1 MTLWYTSDNKLLS
14 VGILIMSQ
22 WNQFLTEIANSI
34 IQAHTAQKS
43 LSLYVPFEDSLSK
56 SLAFDK
62 ISQELLER
70 EIDGNGTVL
79 YSDFGDND
87 ITDEYKLSF
96 AEKFFKPVSMSVNS
110 SISGFGTAGISLKY
124 DSTNVEKKILNN
136 SNNYRL
142 IFLIQHWEWLGNELK
157 VFFIRLINNISHYE
171 KKYNKSI
178 IIVVGGTEFK
188 NSNIN
193 FSKNFDIHHFE
204 LNDLKDTLGN
214 IIQVS
219 NLSDDLVDTLYPLTK
234 GNLEKIYNF
243 ISLSQNNSKTER
255 LLDDLLNTIEKD
267 FRENKIDVDFIYQ
280 LSVLP
285 EYFNPYDAEEYFN
298 LKTFQIEKAIDILK
312 KLLVLIPVKNRTNFY
327 SLILIMKD
335 KLLLTVEK
343 GQKEIYRRYYHYLCG
358 KEPFN
363 YRLKIEILAKLK
375 ESQEY
380 LLSLYLLWYEHL
392 LNQNEI
398 LESEK
403 NSLNRL
409 EFLTEET
416 KSVFFKCINHKYT
429 NDANSLYTEI
439 LPESSLLASILLKND
454 INFQGNTSQDFSFKS
469 LCDTLYEN
477 IFAESNKDIIIEPVH
492 YLSCIYM
499 LLPHLIDKLNEVDKF
514 QVLNE
519 NIVKKFYTTKDI
531 EQSAQYLENIYLRK
545 SFLYKDNDRS
555 INDANKALK
564 FFTDIDDKIEQYYTL
579 GSLLGLLLVSSNY
592 ERAKQVKYEIEALS
606 DKHNL
611 PVYWKSK
618 NNFVVLDFL
627 SGVKGDFDYWKSQF
641 ERIINEY
648 ELNDVIKHLIY
659 TNLCSISLYYSKIEE
674 YRCYKTILEEL
685 MRVEDLADL
694 DDTSIDDFYRYYFGW
709 FEFCLLLLENKH
721 QQAKNKYN
729 QLEGFS
735 PVIFESDKK
744 LLVEKHR
751 RYKKILES
759 DIETGKEFSD
769 FISQTKFSSREW
781 NYFRRGLMLTDIQ
794 YTSAL

>member
-1 MTLWYTSDNKLLS
+1 
-14 VGILIMSQ
+14 MSH
-22 WNQFLTEIANSI
+22 WNQFLTEITNSI
-34 IQAHTAQKS
+34 IQTHTARES

-62 ISQELLER
+62 ISQELSK
-70 EIDGNGTVL
+70 IGINGNGTEL

-96 AEKFFKPVSMSVNS
+96 AEKFFKPISMSINNS
-110 SISGFGTAGISLKY
+110 IPGFGTAGISLKY
-124 DSTNVEKKILNN
+124 DSIEIERKILNN
-136 SNNYRL
+136 NNYRL

-157 VFFIRLINNISHYE
+157 LFFIRLINNISSYE

-178 IIVVGGTEFK
+178 IIVVGGMNLK
-188 NSNIN
+188 NSDIN

-204 LNDLKDTLGN
+204 LNDLKNTLGN
-214 IIQVS
+214 ILQTS
-219 NLSDDLVDTLYPLTK
+219 NISDDLVDTLYPLTK

-243 ISLSQNNSKTER
+243 ISLSHNNSKIEK
-255 LLDDLLNTIEKD
+255 LLDDLLNTIDTD
-267 FRENKIDVDFIYQ
+267 FRENKIDIDFIYQ

-343 GQKEIYRRYYHYLCG
+343 GQKKIYRRYYHYLCG

-363 YRLKIEILAKLK
+363 YRLKIEILARLK

-380 LLSLYLLWYEHL
+380 LLSLYLLWYEYL

-416 KSVFFKCINHKYT
+416 KSIFLKCIEYKYT
-429 NDANSLYTEI
+429 DGANSLYKEI
-439 LPESSLLASILLKND
+439 LPESSLLSSILLKND
-454 INFQGNTSQDFSFKS
+454 INFQGNTSQSSSFHS
-469 LCDTLYEN
+469 LCDTLYDN
-477 IFAESNKDIIIEPVH
+477 ILSESDKDIIIEPVH

-499 LLPHLIDKLNEVDKF
+499 LLPHLIDKFNEIDKF

-519 NIVKKFYTTKDI
+519 DIVNKFYTTKDI
-531 EQSAQYLENIYLRK
+531 EQSAQYLKNIYLRK

-555 INDANKALK
+555 IDDANRALK
-564 FFTDIDDKIEQYYTL
+564 FFNNLDDKIEQYYTL
-579 GSLLGLLLVSSNY
+579 GSLLGLLLVSSDY
-592 ERAKQVKYEIEALS
+592 ERANHVKQEIESLS
-606 DKHNL
+606 DKYNL
-611 PVYWKSK
+611 PLYWKSK
-618 NNFVVLDFL
+618 NNFIVLDFL
-627 SGVKGDFDYWKSQF
+627 SGLEGEFDYWKSQF
-641 ERIINEY
+641 ESILAEY
-648 ELNDVIKHLIY
+648 DLNDVSKHLIY
-659 TNLCSISLYYSKIEE
+659 TNLCSISLYFSKTEE
-674 YRCYKTILEEL
+674 YKCYKTRLEEL
-685 MRVEDLADL
+685 MEVDDLADVN
-694 DDTSIDDFYRYYFGW
+694 DTSIDDFYRYFFGW
-709 FEFCLLLLENKH
+709 FEFCKSLLENSH
-721 QQAKNKYN
+721 QLAKNKYL
-729 QLEGFS
+729 QLQDFY
-735 PVIFESDKK
+735 PIIFKSEKK
-744 LLVEKHR
+744 MLIEKHR
-751 RYKKILES
+751 RYGRIFES
-759 DIETGKEFSD
+759 DVKTGKEFSE
-769 FISQTKFSSREW
+769 FLSQSKFSSKEW
-781 NYFRRGLMLTDIQ
+781 TYYRMGLMLTDIQ

>member
-1 MTLWYTSDNKLLS
+1 
-14 VGILIMSQ
+14 MSQ

-79 YSDFGDND
+79 YSDFGEND

-96 AEKFFKPVSMSVNS
+96 TEKFFKPVSMSVNS
-110 SISGFGTAGISLKY
+110 SIPGFGTAGIALKY
-124 DSTNVEKKILNN
+124 DSTRIEKKILDN

-142 IFLIQHWEWLGNELK
+142 IFLIQHWEWLDKELK
-157 VFFIRLINNISHYE
+157 LFFIRLINNISSYE

-188 NSNIN
+188 SNDIV
-193 FSKNFDIHHFE
+193 FSKKLEIHRFE
-204 LNDLKDTLGN
+204 LNDLKDILSN
-214 IIQVS
+214 IQTPNIS
-219 NLSDDLVDTLYPLTK
+219 NDLIDKLYPLTK
-234 GNLEKIYNF
+234 GNLEKIYNV
-243 ISLSQNNSKTER
+243 ISLAPDDSNIEK

-267 FRENKIDVDFIYQ
+267 FRENKIDIDFIYQ

-298 LKTFQIEKAIDILK
+298 LKTFQIEKAIDILI
-312 KLLVLIPVKNRTNFY
+312 KLLVLIPVKNRINFY

-343 GQKEIYRRYYHYLCG
+343 GQKEIYRRYYQYLCG

-363 YRLKIEILAKLK
+363 YRLKIEIVAKLK

-380 LLSLYLLWYEHL
+380 LLSLYLLWHEHL
-392 LNQNEI
+392 SNQNEI

-403 NSLNRL
+403 KSLYKL

-416 KSVFFKCINHKYT
+416 KSIFFKCIKYKYT
-429 NDANSLYTEI
+429 DGTNSLYKEI
-439 LPESSLLASILLKND
+439 LLENSLLSSILLKND
-454 INFQGNTSQDFSFKS
+454 INFQGNTSQDFSFHS

-477 IFAESNKDIIIEPVH
+477 ILVESAKDVIVEPIH

-499 LLPHLIDKLNEVDKF
+499 LLPHLIDKLNEIDKF

-531 EQSAQYLENIYLRK
+531 EQCAQYLKNIYLRK

-555 INDANKALK
+555 INDANIALK
-564 FFTDIDDKIEQYYTL
+564 FFRDIDDTIEQYYTL
-579 GSLLGLLLVSSNY
+579 GSLLGLLLISSDY
-592 ERAKQVKYEIEALS
+592 EQANQVRQEIESLS
-606 DKHNL
+606 DKYDL
-611 PVYWKSK
+611 PIYWKSK
-618 NNFVVLDFL
+618 NNFILLDFL
-627 SGVKGDFDYWKSQF
+627 SGLEGEFDYWKSQF
-641 ERIINEY
+641 ENILVEY
-648 ELNDVIKHLIY
+648 NLNDVSKHLIY
-659 TNLCSISLYYSKIEE
+659 TNLCSISLYFSKIEN
-674 YRCYKTILEEL
+674 YKYYKIKLEEL
-685 MRVEDLADL
+685 MGVDDLSDIN
-694 DDTSIDDFYRYYFGW
+694 DTSIDDFYRYFFGW
-709 FEFCLLLLENKH
+709 FEFCKLLLENS
-721 QQAKNKYN
+721 QQLAKNKYM
-729 QLEGFS
+729 QLQNFY
-735 PVIFESDKK
+735 PIIFESEKK
-744 LLVEKHR
+744 CFLKSIVDMEKFWNLVSRQERNFLNFYHN
-751 RYKKILES
+751 L
-759 DIETGKEFSD
+759 
-769 FISQTKFSSREW
+769 SSLQK
-781 NYFRRGLMLTDIQ
+781 NGLTFEGGLC
-794 YTSAL
+794 

>member
-1 MTLWYTSDNKLLS
+1 
-14 VGILIMSQ
+14 MSH
-22 WNQFLTEIANSI
+22 WNQFLTEITNSI
-34 IQAHTAQKS
+34 IQTHTDRKS

-62 ISQELLER
+62 ISQELLEIGI
-70 EIDGNGTVL
+70 EGNGTVL
-79 YSDFGDND
+79 YSDFGDKD
-87 ITDEYKLSF
+87 ITDKYKLSF
-96 AEKFFKPVSMSVNS
+96 AEKFFKPISMSINNS
-110 SISGFGTAGISLKY
+110 IPGFGTAGISLKY
-124 DSTNVEKKILNN
+124 DSIEIERKILNN

-142 IFLIQHWEWLGNELK
+142 IFLIQHWEWLGDELK
-157 VFFIRLINNISHYE
+157 LFFIRLINNISSYE

-178 IIVVGGTEFK
+178 IIVVGGMDLK
-188 NSNIN
+188 NSDIN

-204 LNDLKDTLGN
+204 LNDLKNTLGN
-214 IIQVS
+214 ILQTS
-219 NLSDDLVDTLYPLTK
+219 NISDDLVDTLYPLTK

-243 ISLSQNNSKTER
+243 ISLSQNNSKIEK
-255 LLDDLLNTIEKD
+255 LLDDLLNTIETD
-267 FRENKIDVDFIYQ
+267 FRENKIDIDFIYQ

-363 YRLKIEILAKLK
+363 YRLKIEILARLK

-416 KSVFFKCINHKYT
+416 KSIFLKCIEYKYT
-429 NDANSLYTEI
+429 DGANSLYKEI
-439 LPESSLLASILLKND
+439 LPESSLLSSILLKND
-454 INFQGNTSQDFSFKS
+454 INFQGNTSQASSFHS
-469 LCDTLYEN
+469 LCDTLYDN
-477 IFAESNKDIIIEPVH
+477 ILSESDKDVIIEPVH

-499 LLPHLIDKLNEVDKF
+499 LLPHLIDKFNEIDKF

-519 NIVKKFYTTKDI
+519 DIVNKFYTTKDI
-531 EQSAQYLENIYLRK
+531 EQSAQYLKNIYLRK

-555 INDANKALK
+555 IDDANKALK
-564 FFTDIDDKIEQYYTL
+564 FFSNLDDKIEQYYTL
-579 GSLLGLLLVSSNY
+579 GSLLGLLLVSSDY
-592 ERAKQVKYEIEALS
+592 ERANQVKQEIESLS
-606 DKHNL
+606 DKYNL
-611 PVYWKSK
+611 PLYWKSK
-618 NNFVVLDFL
+618 NNFIVLDFL
-627 SGVKGDFDYWKSQF
+627 SGLEGEFDYWKSQF
-641 ERIINEY
+641 ESILVEY
-648 ELNDVIKHLIY
+648 DLNDVSKHLIY
-659 TNLCSISLYYSKIEE
+659 TNLCSISLYFSKTEE
-674 YRCYKTILEEL
+674 YKCYKTRLEEL
-685 MRVEDLADL
+685 MEVDDLADVN
-694 DDTSIDDFYRYYFGW
+694 DTSIDDFYRYFFGW
-709 FEFCLLLLENKH
+709 FEFCKSLLENSH
-721 QQAKNKYN
+721 QLAKNKYL
-729 QLEGFS
+729 QLQDFY
-735 PVIFESDKK
+735 PIIFKSEKK
-744 LLVEKHR
+744 MLIEKHR
-751 RYKKILES
+751 RYGRIFES
-759 DIETGKEFSD
+759 DVKTGKEFSE
-769 FISQTKFSSREW
+769 FLSQSKFSSKEW
-781 NYFRRGLMLTDIQ
+781 TYYRMGLMLTDIQ

>member
-1 MTLWYTSDNKLLS
+1 
-14 VGILIMSQ
+14 MSQ
-22 WNQFLTEIANSI
+22 WNQFLIEIANSI

-79 YSDFGDND
+79 YSDFGEND

-96 AEKFFKPVSMSVNS
+96 TEKFFKPVSMSVNS
-110 SISGFGTAGISLKY
+110 SIPGFGTAGIALKY
-124 DSTNVEKKILNN
+124 DSTRIENKILDN

-142 IFLIQHWEWLGNELK
+142 IFLIQHWEWLGSELQL
-157 VFFIRLINNISHYE
+157 FFIRLINNTSHYE

-188 NSNIN
+188 SNYIR
-193 FSKNFDIHHFE
+193 FSKNFDVHHF
-204 LNDLKDTLGN
+204 DLKDTLGN
-214 IIQVS
+214 IIQTS
-219 NLSDDLVDTLYPLTK
+219 NISDNLVDTLYPLTK

-243 ISLSQNNSKTER
+243 ILLSQNNSKIEK
-255 LLDDLLNTIEKD
+255 LLDDLLNTIETD
-267 FRENKIDVDFIYQ
+267 FRKNKIEIDFIYQ
-280 LSVLP
+280 LSILP

-363 YRLKIEILAKLK
+363 YRLKIKILSRLK

-403 NSLNRL
+403 KSLYKL

-416 KSVFFKCINHKYT
+416 KSIFFKCIKYKYT
-429 NDANSLYTEI
+429 DGTNSLYKEI
-439 LPESSLLASILLKND
+439 LPENSLLSSILLKND
-454 INFQGNTSQDFSFKS
+454 INFQGNTSQDFSFHS

-477 IFAESNKDIIIEPVH
+477 ILVESAKDVIVEPIH

-499 LLPHLIDKLNEVDKF
+499 LLPHLIDKLNEIDKF

-531 EQSAQYLENIYLRK
+531 EQNAQYLENIYLRK

-564 FFTDIDDKIEQYYTL
+564 FFNDVDDETEQYYTL

-592 ERAKQVKYEIEALS
+592 ERANQVKQEIETLS

-611 PVYWKSK
+611 PLYWKSK

-627 SGVKGDFDYWKSQF
+627 SGMEGDFDYWKSQF
-641 ERIINEY
+641 ESIVTEY
-648 ELNDVIKHLIY
+648 ELNDVSKHLIY
-659 TNLCSISLYYSKIEE
+659 TNLCAISLYYSKTKE
-674 YRCYKTILEEL
+674 YRRYKTILEEL
-685 MRVEDLADL
+685 MGVEDLADL
-694 DDTSIDDFYRYYFGW
+694 EDTSIDDFYRYYFGW
-709 FEFCLLLLENKH
+709 FEFCLLLLESKH
-721 QQAKNKYN
+721 RQAKNKYN
-729 QLEGFS
+729 QLKDFS
-735 PVIFESDKK
+735 PIIFNSNKK
-744 LLVEKHR
+744 LLIEKHR
-751 RYKKILES
+751 RYKKIFES
-759 DIETGKEFSD
+759 NVKTGKEFSE
-769 FISQTKFSSREW
+769 FLSQSKFASREW

>member
-1 MTLWYTSDNKLLS
+1 
-14 VGILIMSQ
+14 MSH
-22 WNQFLTEIANSI
+22 WNQFLTEITNSI
-34 IQAHTAQKS
+34 IQTHTARES

-62 ISQELLER
+62 ISQELSK
-70 EIDGNGTVL
+70 IGINGNGTEL

-96 AEKFFKPVSMSVNS
+96 AEKFFKPISMSINNS
-110 SISGFGTAGISLKY
+110 IPGFGTAGISLKY
-124 DSTNVEKKILNN
+124 DSIEIERKILNN

-157 VFFIRLINNISHYE
+157 LFFIRLINNISSYE

-178 IIVVGGTEFK
+178 IIVVGGMDLK
-188 NSNIN
+188 NSDIN

-204 LNDLKDTLGN
+204 LNDLKNTLGN

-243 ISLSQNNSKTER
+243 ISLSHNNSKIEK
-255 LLDDLLNTIEKD
+255 LLDDLLNTIETD
-267 FRENKIDVDFIYQ
+267 FRENKIDIDFIYQ

-343 GQKEIYRRYYHYLCG
+343 GQKEIYRRYY
-358 KEPFN
+358 
-363 YRLKIEILAKLK
+363 YRLKIEILARLK

-380 LLSLYLLWYEHL
+380 LLSLYLLWYEYL

-416 KSVFFKCINHKYT
+416 KSIFLKCIEYKYT
-429 NDANSLYTEI
+429 DGANSLYKEI
-439 LPESSLLASILLKND
+439 LPESSLLSSILLKND
-454 INFQGNTSQDFSFKS
+454 INFQGNTSQGSSFHS
-469 LCDTLYEN
+469 LCDTLYDN
-477 IFAESNKDIIIEPVH
+477 ILSESDKDVIIEPVH

-499 LLPHLIDKLNEVDKF
+499 LLPHLIDKFNEIDKF

-519 NIVKKFYTTKDI
+519 DIVNKFYTTKDI
-531 EQSAQYLENIYLRK
+531 EQSAQYLKNIYLRK

-555 INDANKALK
+555 IDDANKALK
-564 FFTDIDDKIEQYYTL
+564 FFNNLDDKIEQYYTL
-579 GSLLGLLLVSSNY
+579 GSLLGLLLVSSDY
-592 ERAKQVKYEIEALS
+592 ERAYQVKQEIESLS
-606 DKHNL
+606 DKYNL
-611 PVYWKSK
+611 PLYWKSK
-618 NNFVVLDFL
+618 NSFIVLDFL
-627 SGVKGDFDYWKSQF
+627 SGLEGEFDYWKSQF
-641 ERIINEY
+641 ESILAEY
-648 ELNDVIKHLIY
+648 DLNDVSKHLIY
-659 TNLCSISLYYSKIEE
+659 TNLCSISLYFSKTEE
-674 YRCYKTILEEL
+674 YKCYKTRLEEL
-685 MRVEDLADL
+685 MEVDDLADVN
-694 DDTSIDDFYRYYFGW
+694 DTSIDDFYRYFFGW
-709 FEFCLLLLENKH
+709 FEFCKSLLENSH
-721 QQAKNKYN
+721 QLAKNKYL
-729 QLEGFS
+729 QLQDFY
-735 PVIFESDKK
+735 PIIFKSEKK
-744 LLVEKHR
+744 MLIEKHR
-751 RYKKILES
+751 RYGRIFES
-759 DIETGKEFSD
+759 DVKTGKEFSE
-769 FISQTKFSSREW
+769 FLSQSKFSSKEW
-781 NYFRRGLMLTDIQ
+781 TYYRMGLMLTDIQ

>member
-34 IQAHTAQKS
+34 IQAHTNQKS

-62 ISQELLER
+62 ISQELSK
-70 EIDGNGTVL
+70 IGINGNGTEL

-87 ITDEYKLSF
+87 ITDEYKFSF
-96 AEKFFKPVSMSVNS
+96 AEKFFKPISMSINNS
-110 SISGFGTAGISLKY
+110 IPGFGTAGISLKY
-124 DSTNVEKKILNN
+124 DSIEIERKILNN
-136 SNNYRL
+136 NNNYRL

-157 VFFIRLINNISHYE
+157 LFFIRLINNISYYE

-178 IIVVGGTEFK
+178 VIVVGGMDLK
-188 NSNIN
+188 NSDIN

-204 LNDLKDTLGN
+204 LNDLKNTLGN
-214 IIQVS
+214 ILQTLNI
-219 NLSDDLVDTLYPLTK
+219 SDDLVDTLYPLTK

-243 ISLSQNNSKTER
+243 ISLSHNNSKIEK
-255 LLDDLLNTIEKD
+255 LLDDLLNTIETD
-267 FRENKIDVDFIYQ
+267 FRENKIDIDFIYQ

-648 ELNDVIKHLIY
+648 ELNDISKHLIY

>member
-1 MTLWYTSDNKLLS
+1 MYSDNKLLS

-34 IQAHTAQKS
+34 IQAHTDQKS
-43 LSLYVPFEDSLSK
+43 LSIYVPFEDSLSK

-62 ISQELLER
+62 ISQELSK
-70 EIDGNGTVL
+70 IGINGNGTEL

-96 AEKFFKPVSMSVNS
+96 AEKFFKPISMSINNS
-110 SISGFGTAGISLKY
+110 IPGFGTAGISLKY
-124 DSTNVEKKILNN
+124 DSIEIERKILNN
-136 SNNYRL
+136 NNNYRL

-157 VFFIRLINNISHYE
+157 LFFIRLINNISYYE

-178 IIVVGGTEFK
+178 IVVVGGMDLK
-188 NSNIN
+188 NSDIN

-204 LNDLKDTLGN
+204 LNDLKNTLGN
-214 IIQVS
+214 ILQTLNI
-219 NLSDDLVDTLYPLTK
+219 SDDLVDTLYPLTK

-243 ISLSQNNSKTER
+243 ISLSHNNSKIEK
-255 LLDDLLNTIEKD
+255 LLDDLLNTIETD
-267 FRENKIDVDFIYQ
+267 FRENKIDIDFIYQ

-343 GQKEIYRRYYHYLCG
+343 GQKEIYRRYYQYLCG

-363 YRLKIEILAKLK
+363 YRLKIEIVAKLK

-380 LLSLYLLWYEHL
+380 LLSLYLLWHEHL
-392 LNQNEI
+392 SNQNEI

-403 NSLNRL
+403 KSLYKL
-409 EFLTEET
+409 EFLIEET
-416 KSVFFKCINHKYT
+416 KSIFFKCIKYKYT
-429 NDANSLYTEI
+429 DGTNSLYKKI
-439 LPESSLLASILLKND
+439 LPKNSLLSSILLKND
-454 INFQGNTSQDFSFKS
+454 INFQGNTSQDFSFHS

-477 IFAESNKDIIIEPVH
+477 ILVESAKDVIVEPIH

-499 LLPHLIDKLNEVDKF
+499 LLPHLIDKLNEIDKF

-531 EQSAQYLENIYLRK
+531 EQSAQYLKNIYLRK

-555 INDANKALK
+555 INDANIALK
-564 FFTDIDDKIEQYYTL
+564 FFRDIDDTIEQYYTL
-579 GSLLGLLLVSSNY
+579 GSLLGLLLISSDY
-592 ERAKQVKYEIEALS
+592 EQANQVRKEIESLS
-606 DKHNL
+606 DKYDL
-611 PVYWKSK
+611 PIYWKSK
-618 NNFVVLDFL
+618 NNFILLDFL
-627 SGVKGDFDYWKSQF
+627 SGLEGEFDYWKSQF
-641 ERIINEY
+641 ENILAEY
-648 ELNDVIKHLIY
+648 DLNDVSKHLIY
-659 TNLCSISLYYSKIEE
+659 TNLCSISLYFSKIEN
-674 YRCYKTILEEL
+674 YKCYKIKLEEL
-685 MRVEDLADL
+685 MEVDDLSDIN
-694 DDTSIDDFYRYYFGW
+694 DISIDDFYRYFFGW
-709 FEFCLLLLENKH
+709 FEFCKLLLESS
-721 QQAKNKYN
+721 QQLAKNKYM
-729 QLEGFS
+729 QLQNFY
-735 PVIFESDKK
+735 PIIFESEKK
-744 LLVEKHR
+744 MLLEKHR
-751 RYKKILES
+751 RYGKILES
-759 DIETGKEFSD
+759 SIKTGKEFSE
-769 FISQTKFSSREW
+769 FLSQSKFSSKEW
-781 NYFRRGLMLTDIQ
+781 AYFRRGLMLTDIQ